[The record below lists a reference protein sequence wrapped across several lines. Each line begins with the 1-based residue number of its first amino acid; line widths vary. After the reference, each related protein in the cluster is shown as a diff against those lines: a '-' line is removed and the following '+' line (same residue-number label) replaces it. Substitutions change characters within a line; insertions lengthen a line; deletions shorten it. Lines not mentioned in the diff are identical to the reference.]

1 MNAPIDYDSLD
12 LAQIRMPPH
21 SLEAEQSVIG
31 GLLIAGHHLDGVSE
45 ILSTEDFYQP
55 QHRRIFDAM
64 VSLAADSKPVDLTT
78 VAAALSSTGDLDR
91 IGGVIYLAEMA
102 RGTPSA
108 SNIRAYASAVR
119 ERSALR
125 NLIVVGQQIAES
137 GYEPDG
143 KKSIELIDAA
153 QAAVIALGDQGR
165 TDGITPIKD
174 RLRNVVAEWQRRSD
188 VGGMVGLSTG
198 FEALDKRTHGLN
210 AGDLI
215 ILAARPSM
223 GKTALAMNIVE
234 SVAVDQGKPVLVF
247 SLEMTAEQLLDRMAS
262 SVGRIP
268 YDLIRTGNVFKV
280 PEYDCKAM
288 PTVSRIKDAPLHIDD
303 RPALTIPQMRATARR
318 IHKQT
323 PLSLIVVDYLQ
334 LARAKAESRV
344 MEVTQISQG
353 LKAIAKE
360 LGVPVLALSQLSRAV
375 EQRSDKR
382 PGNADLRDS
391 GAIEQDADVIWF
403 IYRDEVYNESTK
415 QRGVAEILCTKQR
428 NGPIGSDYLATR
440 LEQCRFENL
449 AQGWTPPAEEPAPKK
464 RGGFEY

>member
-1 MNAPIDYDSLD
+1 MNAPADYD
-12 LAQIRMPPH
+12 LAQLRIPPN

-31 GLLIAGHHLDGVSE
+31 GLLIAGHHFDSVTE
-45 ILSTEDFYQP
+45 ILTAEDFYHP
-55 QHRRIFDAM
+55 QHRQTFAAM
-64 VSLAADSKPVDLTT
+64 AALAADNKPIDLTT
-78 VAAALSSTGDLDR
+78 VVTALSSSGDLDR
-91 IGGVIYLAEMA
+91 IGGVIYLAEIA

-119 ERSALR
+119 ERATLR
-125 NLIVVGQQIAES
+125 NLILVGQQIAES
-137 GYEPDG
+137 GFEPDG

-174 RLRNVVAEWQRRSD
+174 HLRNLVAEWQRRSD
-188 VGGMVGLSTG
+188 AGGLVGLSTG
-198 FEALDKRTHGLN
+198 FEALDARTNGLSP
-210 AGDLI
+210 GDLI

-223 GKTALAMNIVE
+223 GKTALAMNIAE
-234 SVAVDQGKPVLVF
+234 NVAVHQGKPVLVF

-262 SVGRIP
+262 SVGKIP

-280 PEYDCKAM
+280 PEYECRAM
-288 PTVSRIKDAPLHIDD
+288 PTISRIRDAPLHIDD

-318 IHKQT
+318 VHKQT

-353 LKAIAKE
+353 LKALAKE

-375 EQRSDKR
+375 EQRADKR

-403 IYRDEVYNESTK
+403 IYRDEVYNTSTK

-428 NGPIGSDYLATR
+428 NGPVGSDFLATL
-440 LEQCRFENL
+440 LEQCRFDNL
-449 AQGWTPPAEEPAPKK
+449 ARGWTPPVEEEKPKR
-464 RGGFEY
+464 RGGFDYQ